1 MSWYYSYDD
10 DNYGYEDTSTL
21 SDYDAPSDAIIIE
34 GPVRAESK
42 RGDIGRE
49 WWGQQWV
56 ATMERLGMDGRLG
69 RGKRYARNGSV
80 LRLEISKG
88 MVYAEVQ
95 GSQKSPYRVAIHLR
109 LLNDKSWDSALEM
122 LAEQAIY
129 AAKLLSGQM
138 PGDIEA
144 VFQHV
149 DLSLFPEKKRDIEF
163 VCSCPD
169 WGDPCKHSAAV
180 YYLIAEQLDVDPF
193 ILFHMRGRQRE
204 EILQVLRGYDIDESI
219 IEEPQVES
227 LSVEDFWTSHEIPLI
242 RQMPVRLPEPLSLK
256 QLGNP
261 PGMINNDFRDI
272 YSITADEAQRW
283 LGLDRAIY

>member
-1 MSWYYSYDD
+1 MSWYYYPDD
-10 DNYGYEDTSTL
+10 DDYGYEDTSTL
-21 SDYDAPSDAIIIE
+21 SDYSTPSDAIIIN
-34 GPVRAESK
+34 GPVYAESK

-56 ATMERLGMDGRLG
+56 MAMENLGLDGRLG

-80 LRLEISKG
+80 RRLEISKG

-95 GSQKSPYRVAIHLR
+95 GSQKNPYRVAIHLR

-129 AAKLLSGQM
+129 AAKLLAGEM

-149 DLSLFPEKKRDIEF
+149 DLSLFPQKKRDIQF

-169 WGDPCKHSAAV
+169 WGDPCKHAAAV

-193 ILFHMRGRQRE
+193 ILFHIRGRQRD
-204 EILQVLRGYDIDESI
+204 EILKILRGYDIDESSVTEAQI
-219 IEEPQVES
+219 ES
-227 LSVEDFWTSHEIPLI
+227 LSVENFWTSHEIPLI
-242 RQMPVRLPEPLSLK
+242 RQMPTRLSEPLSLK

-261 PGMINNDFRDI
+261 PGMITDDFHDI
-272 YSITADEAQRW
+272 YATVSQAAQRW
-283 LGLDRAIY
+283 LGLD

>member
-10 DNYGYEDTSTL
+10 EFNDDYEDTSTL
-21 SDYDAPSDAIIIE
+21 SDYTTPSDAIIIS
-34 GPVRAESK
+34 GPIHAESR

-56 ATMERLGMDGRLG
+56 MAMEHLGLDGRLA

-80 LRLEISKG
+80 IRLEISKG

-95 GSQKSPYRVAIHLR
+95 GSQMTPYRVAIHLR
-109 LLNDKSWDSALEM
+109 LLNDKSWDAALEM

-129 AAKLLSGQM
+129 AAKLLAGEM
-138 PGDIEA
+138 PSDIEA

-149 DLSLFPEKKRDIEF
+149 DLSLFPQKKRDIEF

-169 WGDPCKHSAAV
+169 WGDPCKHAAAV

-193 ILFHMRGRQRE
+193 ILFHLRGKQRE
-204 EILQVLRGYDIDESI
+204 EILRVLRGYDIDENI
-219 IEEPQVES
+219 VIEQANES
-227 LSVEDFWTSHEIPLI
+227 LSLEEFWTSHEIPLI
-242 RQMPVRLPEPLSLK
+242 RQMPTLLSEPLSLK

-261 PGMINNDFRDI
+261 PGIISDDFHDI
-272 YSITADEAQRW
+272 YSLVSQEAQRW
-283 LGLDRAIY
+283 LGLDE

>member
-1 MSWYYSYDD
+1 MGWYSYYDD
-10 DNYGYEDTSTL
+10 DYGYEDTSTL
-21 SDYDAPSDAIIIE
+21 SDYSTPSDAIIIE
-34 GPVRAESK
+34 GPIRAESR

-56 ATMERLGMDGRLG
+56 ATMEHLGLDGRLG

-88 MVYAEVQ
+88 TVYAEVQ
-95 GSQKSPYRVAIHLR
+95 GSQKNPYRVAIHLR
-109 LLNDKSWDSALEM
+109 LLNDKSWDEALEM

-129 AAKLLSGQM
+129 AAKLLAGEM
-138 PGDIEA
+138 PNDIEA

-149 DLSLFPEKKRDIEF
+149 DLSLFPQKKRDIEF

-193 ILFHMRGRQRE
+193 ILFHIRGKQRE

-219 IEEPQVES
+219 IDEPQVES
-227 LSVEDFWTSHEIPLI
+227 LSVDDFWVSHEIPLI
-242 RQMPVRLPEPLSLK
+242 RQMPSIQSEPLSLK

-261 PGMINNDFRDI
+261 PSMTSDDIRDI
-272 YSITADEAQRW
+272 YNITSQEAKHW
-283 LGLDRAIY
+283 LGLE

>member
-1 MSWYYSYDD
+1 MSWYSYDD
-10 DNYGYEDTSTL
+10 DGFEDTSTL
-21 SDYDAPSDAIIIE
+21 SDYTTPSDAIVID
-34 GPVRAESK
+34 GPIHAESR

-56 ATMERLGMDGRLG
+56 MAMEHLGLDGRLG

-80 LRLEISKG
+80 TRLEISKS

-95 GSQKSPYRVAIHLR
+95 GSQNNPYRVAIYLKP
-109 LLNDKSWDSALEM
+109 LQDKDWDKALAM
-122 LAEQAIY
+122 LAQQAIY
-129 AAKLLSGQM
+129 AAKLLAGEM

-149 DLSLFPEKKRDIEF
+149 DLSLFPQRKRDIEF

-180 YYLIAEQLDVDPF
+180 YYLVAEQLDVDPF
-193 ILFHMRGRQRE
+193 ILFHIRGKQRE
-204 EILQVLRGYDIDESI
+204 QILQVLRGFDIDENI
-219 IEEPQVES
+219 IAEQPIES
-227 LSVEDFWTSHEIPLI
+227 LSVEEFWTSHEIPLI
-242 RQMPVRLPEPLSLK
+242 RQMPTILSEPLSLT

-261 PGMINNDFRDI
+261 PGMIKGDLNEI
-272 YSITADEAQRW
+272 YKLASHEALRW
-283 LGLDRAIY
+283 LGLE